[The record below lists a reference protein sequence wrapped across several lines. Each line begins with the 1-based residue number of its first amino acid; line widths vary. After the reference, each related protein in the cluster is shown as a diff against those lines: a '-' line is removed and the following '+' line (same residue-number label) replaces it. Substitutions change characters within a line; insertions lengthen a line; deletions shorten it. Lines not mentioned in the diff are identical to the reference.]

1 MLFNYQC
8 ISIYNPFRPL
18 NQMQKKN
25 LQLCGVCDKIPW
37 LNQWL
42 ATVAN
47 LHIHQLY
54 MYPEPV
60 TKYDWQVT
68 DIRCPRTK
76 RGIIKFKLPNMKTLS
91 SSPTINSGCTV
102 PTPKLT
108 CRTSGPWG
116 SRLFESGRLNDK
128 THKGRN
134 YYIHTPVPPGKYQKN
149 RPLTGTVDGLT
160 VWLATLLLLPWTR
173 QFPLLTLLAPQRL
186 CLSLR
191 KSWGMKNIQ

>member
-18 NQMQKKN
+18 NQMQKKPAIVWSLRQN
-25 LQLCGVCDKIPW
+25 PMTQSMVSNCGESPHTPAI
-37 LNQWL
+37 
-42 ATVAN
+42 
-47 LHIHQLY
+47 
-54 MYPEPV
+54 
-60 TKYDWQVT
+60 QVT

-76 RGIIKFKLPNMKTLS
+76 RDIIKFKLPNMKTLS

-108 CRTSGPWG
+108 CRTSGRWG

-134 YYIHTPVPPGKYQKN
+134 YYIHTPVPAGKYQKN
-149 RPLTGTVDGLT
+149 RPLKGKVDGLT

-186 CLSLR
+186 CVSLR